1 MEQDKAHQLQQ
12 NEQELGSLTN
22 RVAEMQ
28 QQLRELETAVAGKHH
43 ELGSLTS
50 RVAEMQQ
57 QLRELETAVAG
68 KHHELGSWVSA
79 VQLSMQQQQLS
90 SARCQRLQQHK
101 QLAAGVLSTHGV
113 MAGVKLA
120 QKQRQL
126 RLVARALVKGQ
137 RRQAAQQLAVQ
148 QLAKQS
154 EEKQGQ
160 LAETNEQLRSA
171 RAEELERH
179 MADGE
184 AAAAKER
191 ARHLRPGEC
200 RQQHEIQG
208 SNGFCLPVFW
218 QSSGSCITAGGLS
231 GRFCGWAL
239 VWRFGLVVCHLHSSN
254 EPNQWDAPR
263 QHESGSGSRHAS
275 SCSIN
280 HLTVA

>member
-1 MEQDKAHQLQQ
+1 MRRLQCQLKMEQDKAHQLQQ
-12 NEQELGSLTN
+12 NEQELGSLTS

-137 RRQAAQQLAVQ
+137 RRQAAQQLA
-148 QLAKQS
+148 KQS

-171 RAEELERH
+171 RA
-179 MADGE
+179 
-184 AAAAKER
+184 K
-191 ARHLRPGEC
+191 
-200 RQQHEIQG
+200 
-208 SNGFCLPVFW
+208 
-218 QSSGSCITAGGLS
+218 
-231 GRFCGWAL
+231 
-239 VWRFGLVVCHLHSSN
+239 LVVPLCVVCMLD
-254 EPNQWDAPR
+254 PNPLAPAEGGWQWVR
-263 QHESGSGSRHAS
+263 AS
-275 SCSIN
+275 
-280 HLTVA
+280 